1 MQHPNLGQYGEVRA
15 PTAFHPLQ
23 SRAGAVTHS
32 SEMPSTLDKVA
43 FNATQAARISWFFG
57 QKLLA
62 ARLGRPVPVPEG
74 LRRRPMPDRRRIL
87 ADLRALIAQD
97 WRNIEAGYYAPP
109 ADGLGNPL
117 AEIRRA
123 IDFFADLEAVEE
135 RRRGRPKERFLTD
148 PPADRYPAYYRQKF
162 HFQTDGYLSS
172 ASAER
177 YDHQVE
183 VLFGGGA
190 AAMRRQALVPLKS
203 VLAGRGAATHK
214 AVRLLDIACGTGSFL
229 REVKT
234 NYPRLYITGLDLSPH
249 YLTVARRELAPW
261 SRVRLV
267 EAAAEAM
274 PFADAEFD
282 VVTCIYLF
290 HELPVQIRRAVVA
303 EARRVLRPG
312 GTLIFV
318 DSLQTGDE
326 PDYDGLLEL
335 FPLAFHEPY
344 YSSYLREDL
353 DRLWSPGFT
362 PGERLPAYF
371 SKVLSYC
378 RDLAKVG
385 P

>member
-1 MQHPNLGQYGEVRA
+1 M
-15 PTAFHPLQ
+15 PTTF
-23 SRAGAVTHS
+23 
-32 SEMPSTLDKVA
+32 DKVA

-62 ARLGRPVPVPEG
+62 ARMGRPVAVPDS
-74 LRRRPMPDRRRIL
+74 LRQRPTPDRRRIL

-109 ADGLGNPL
+109 TDELGHPL
-117 AEIRRA
+117 AELRRA
-123 IDFFADLEAVEE
+123 IDFFVDLGAVEE
-135 RRRGRPKERFLTD
+135 RRHGKVEERFLNEA
-148 PPADRYPAYYRQKF
+148 PADHYPRYYRQKF
-162 HFQTDGYLSS
+162 HFQTDGYLSG

-190 AAMRRQALVPLKS
+190 AAMRRQALVPLKG
-203 VLAGRGAATHK
+203 VLADQRADGCG
-214 AVRLLDIACGTGSFL
+214 VGCLLDIACGTGRFL
-229 REVKT
+229 REVKA
-234 NYPRLYITGLDLSPH
+234 NHPRLYVTGLDLSPH
-249 YLTVARRELAPW
+249 YLAVARRELAPW

-290 HELPVQIRRAVVA
+290 HELPVQIRRRVVD
-303 EARRVLRPG
+303 EVRRVLRPG

-344 YSSYLREDL
+344 YASYLCEDL

-362 PGERLPAYF
+362 PSERLPAYF
-371 SKVLSYC
+371 SKVLSYR

-385 P
+385 A